1 MYFIII
7 LLVFFFGYKINCCWL
22 KVVAFSHLEWTFP
35 ERKMKVWVAM
45 PEAIQG
51 ANVLRYKSE
60 DIFQKKK
67 LL

>member
-1 MYFIII
+1 
-7 LLVFFFGYKINCCWL
+7 L